1 MNISET
7 YFIQL
12 PFRKDEYNYEYSVV
26 IGSTI
31 YILWIYYNR
40 RSSTWIM
47 NLKDE
52 NNDPIIMGIPMLIG
66 SQLLSRF
73 ADERLEDIKLCLA
86 FNFKDRYAKIGENEL
101 GDTAT
106 VFVARELE

>member
-1 MNISET
+1 MNINEI

-26 IGSTI
+26 IGNTI
-31 YILWIYYNR
+31 YILWLYYNR
-40 RSSTWIM
+40 RMETWIL
-47 NLKDE
+47 NVKDE
-52 NNDPIIMGIPMLIG
+52 NNDPIIMGTPILIG

-86 FNFKDRYAKIGENEL
+86 FNSKDRYAKIGENEL
-101 GDTAT
+101 GETST
-106 VFVARELE
+106 IYIARELE